1 MSGFRQARWNEPLVF
16 ERSKIGTIAY
26 SLPSVEKEV
35 QKALPKPI
43 ESIPPTLRRQTPPEL
58 PELSEPEV
66 LQHFVRLSQMNY
78 CVDLGLYP
86 LGSCTMKYNPPI
98 NERIVQNPYFSW
110 LHPQQDES
118 EIQGILQILY
128 ELKQWLAEITG
139 MNQISLQPAAGAHGE
154 FAGALIIRAYHAEND
169 ELATRRE
176 IIVPDSAHGTNPASA
191 AMAGFNVVVVP
202 SNNDGQVDLQAL
214 QSAVSKRTAGL
225 MLTNPNTLGL
235 FEQKIESISEII
247 HDVGGLLYYDG
258 ANLNANLGRVRP
270 GDMGFDIVHLN
281 LHKTFATPHGGGGP
295 GAGPIGV
302 KGALSPFLPTP
313 LVSFD
318 GTKYYLDKER
328 PKSIGR
334 VHGYLG
340 NVLVLLKSYA
350 YILHMGSLGLKAAAE
365 HAVLNANYIM
375 KCLEGVG
382 GYSIPFAPDT
392 WRMHE
397 IVISAKP
404 LLRDTGI
411 SARDV
416 AKALLDRGLHAPT
429 FYFPAIVEEALMI
442 EPTETFSK
450 EELDR
455 FIEALREIAEQAY
468 DNPDLVSRSPQH
480 TAASRL
486 DEVRAAHPR
495 TMALSW
501 RMYQKRSKS
510 QSTTQA

>member
-1 MSGFRQARWNEPLVF
+1 MTEFRQARWKEPLIF
-16 ERSKIGTIAY
+16 ERSTPGTIAY
-26 SLPSVEKEV
+26 SLPTVEREV
-35 QKALPKPI
+35 QAALPKPM
-43 ESIPPTLRRQTPPEL
+43 ESIPKSLRRRTPLEL

-98 NERIVQNPYFSW
+98 NERIVQNPNFSL
-110 LHPQQDES
+110 LHPHQDDS
-118 EIQGILQILY
+118 DIQGILQILY
-128 ELKQWLAEITG
+128 ELQQWLGEITG

-154 FAGALIIRAYHAEND
+154 FAGALIIRAYHAEHD

-176 IIVPDSAHGTNPASA
+176 IIIPDSAHGTNPASA
-191 AMAGFNVVVVP
+191 AMAGFDVVVVP
-202 SNNDGQVDLQAL
+202 SNKEGQVDLQAL
-214 QSAVSKRTAGL
+214 KSAVSERTAGL

-235 FEQKIESISEII
+235 FEQNIESIAKII
-247 HDVGGLLYYDG
+247 HDAGGLLYYDG
-258 ANLNANLGRVRP
+258 ANLNATLGRVRP

-302 KGALSPFLPTP
+302 KESLSPFLPIP
-313 LVSFD
+313 IVSYD
-318 GTKYYLDKER
+318 GTRYYLDEER
-328 PKSIGR
+328 PKTIGR
-334 VHGYLG
+334 VHGFLG
-340 NVLVLLKSYA
+340 NIPVLVKAYA
-350 YILHMGSLGLKAAAE
+350 YILQMGRRGLKAVAE

-375 KCLEGVG
+375 NSLKNVK

-397 IVISAKP
+397 VVISAKP
-404 LLRDTGI
+404 LLRETGV

-429 FYFPAIVEEALMI
+429 FYFPAIVDQALMI

-450 EELDR
+450 DELDR
-455 FIEALREIAEQAY
+455 FIEALKEISNLAY
-468 DNPDLVSRSPQH
+468 DNPAMILKSPQH
-480 TAASRL
+480 TATSRL
-486 DEVRAAHPR
+486 HEAKAAHPR

-501 RMYQKRSKS
+501 RMYQKRLRSKPS
-510 QSTTQA
+510 

>member
-1 MSGFRQARWNEPLVF
+1 MSEFRQARWKEPLVF
-16 ERSKIGTIAY
+16 ERSTPGAIAY
-26 SLPSVEKEV
+26 SLPAVEKEL
-35 QKALPKPI
+35 QTALPKPI
-43 ESIPPTLRRQTPPEL
+43 ESIPQSLRRQTPPEL

-98 NERIVQNPYFSW
+98 NERVVQHPYFSW
-110 LHPQQDES
+110 LHPRQDIS
-118 EIQGILQILY
+118 SVQGILQILY
-128 ELKQWLAEITG
+128 ELQKWLAEITG

-154 FAGALIIRAYHAEND
+154 FAGALIIRAYHAEHD

-191 AMAGFNVVVVP
+191 AMAGFEVVVVP
-202 SNNDGQVDLQAL
+202 SNKDGQVDLQAL
-214 QSAVSKRTAGL
+214 RSAVSERTAGL

-235 FEQKIESISEII
+235 FEQKIESIAKII

-258 ANLNANLGRVRP
+258 ANLNATLGHVRP

-302 KGALSPFLPTP
+302 KEALSPFLPIP

-318 GTKYYLDKER
+318 GTKYYLDGER

-334 VHGYLG
+334 VHGFLG
-340 NVLVLLKSYA
+340 NVPVLLKSYA
-350 YILHMGSLGLKAAAE
+350 YILQMGRRGLKAVAE

-375 KCLEGVG
+375 KCLEGIR

-397 IVISAKP
+397 VVISAKP
-404 LLRDTGI
+404 LFRDTGV

-455 FIEALREIAEQAY
+455 FIEALREISEQSYA
-468 DNPDLVSRSPQH
+468 NPAMVRRSPQH
-480 TAASRL
+480 TATSRL

-495 TMALSW
+495 TIALSW
-501 RMYQKRSKS
+501 RMHQKRLKSKP
-510 QSTTQA
+510 TTQT